1 MHRIAKVGTRM
12 ARSAALSAL
21 LCLLLPAHQVYAAAS
36 CEHPVSDRPKIGLV
50 LGGGGARGSA
60 HIGVIRLLEE
70 LNIPVDYVT
79 GTSIGSLVGALYATG
94 MNADELENVI
104 LDIDWDD
111 LFVDETDRKEQPYRR
126 KRDDDLILFG
136 PKLGVGEGS
145 SLVQQGAISGQK
157 INFLFESLIK
167 QRTQSSDFS
176 RLPIPY
182 RAIATDLVTGEEV
195 VLEEGD
201 LALAMRASMSVPGL
215 FDPVEWGDYML
226 VDGGLVNNVPI
237 DVVRD
242 MGADIVIA
250 VNVGTGLTAKEDLN
264 TMLSVVG
271 QLTNFMT
278 KTNTDLNIATLNSG
292 DILIEPPLADIV
304 TSADFSKAKEGID
317 IGYLAASTVEIQDK
331 LRPLAADGPDYLAY
345 RNAVQRCISTPP
357 TLQFVRLNN
366 HSRFAD
372 SVIMERVTVQVGDDL
387 DLTAME
393 SSVSDIYA
401 LGFLQLVRYELVQE
415 DGETGLVFHVDQDSR
430 GTQFIETGLDYSGGD
445 STSAINLRLGYLNTA
460 IDNYG
465 SELRVLGQIGEDPLL
480 LVEAYKYFNPEM
492 KLFMQPQLF
501 AERREV
507 LSYDDSGDALL
518 STQVTQY
525 GGSLALGRELSRYGA
540 ISGGLRLFSGDGEV
554 DVGPPETAVSNFD
567 GGEYFLRGNYDRL
580 DDRYFP
586 GSGSVLKLS
595 YYQSDEQLGA
605 DQEYKQIQ
613 LDALTAKTFNRHTIM
628 GGLRYNETLDD
639 VAPEYAM
646 FRAGGFTRLSGFQR
660 DEIAGQNFGMLLAS
674 YRYHI
679 AGSGLM
685 PGYIGTTLEY
695 GQVADDASHIFDDAL
710 VHGSIYFA
718 YRSPIGPLYL
728 GIGAGEEGSEN
739 FFLRIGN
746 VFGSSSIGR

>member
-1 MHRIAKVGTRM
+1 MHNFTKVWTSIAPR
-12 ARSAALSAL
+12 AALWAM
-21 LCLLLPAHQVYAAAS
+21 LCLMLPADRLYAATS
-36 CEHPVSDRPKIGLV
+36 CEHLAVDRPKIGLV

-94 MNADELENVI
+94 MNADELEDVI
-104 LDIDWDD
+104 LGIDWDD

-136 PKLGVGEGS
+136 PKLGIGAGS

-176 RLPIPY
+176 NLPIPY
-182 RAIATDLVTGEEV
+182 RAIATDLVTGSEV
-195 VLEEGD
+195 VLDHGD

-215 FDPVEWGDYML
+215 FDPVVWGDYML

-250 VNVGTGLTAKEDLN
+250 VNVGTGLTAKEDLD

-278 KTNTDLNIATLNSG
+278 KTNTDANIATLTSG
-292 DILIEPPLADIV
+292 DILIEPPLADTV
-304 TSADFSKAKEGID
+304 TSADFSKAAEGID
-317 IGYLAASTVEIQDK
+317 IGYQAASATEMQDK
-331 LRPLAADGPDYLAY
+331 LRPLAVDKQKYLAH
-345 RNAVQRCISTPP
+345 RAAVVQCITTPP
-357 TLQFVRLNN
+357 ALQFVRLNN
-366 HSRFAD
+366 NSRFAD
-372 SVIMERVTVQVGDDL
+372 SVILERVSVQVGDSLDL
-387 DLTAME
+387 DTLE
-393 SSVSDIYA
+393 SNVSDIYA
-401 LGFLQLVRYELVQE
+401 LGFLQLVRYELVE
-415 DGETGLVFHVDQDSR
+415 ENGETGLIFHIDQDSR
-430 GTQFIETGLDYSGGD
+430 GTQFIETGLDYTGSSD
-445 STSAINLRLGYLNTA
+445 SSAINLRLGYLNTA
-460 IDNYG
+460 IDSYG
-465 SELRVLGQIGEDPLL
+465 SELRVLGQVGEDPLL
-480 LVEAYKYFNPEM
+480 LLEAYKYFNPEM
-492 KLFMQPQLF
+492 KLFVQPQLF

-507 LSYDDSGDALL
+507 LSYDDNGDALL
-518 STQVTQY
+518 ASQITQY
-525 GGSLALGRELSRYGA
+525 GGSIGVGRELGRNGSL
-540 ISGGLRLFSGDGEV
+540 SGGIRLFSGDVEV
-554 DVGPPETAVSNFD
+554 KVGPPDAPVDNFD
-567 GGEYFLRGNYDRL
+567 GGEFFLRGNYDRL

-586 GSGSVLKLS
+586 GSGALMQLS
-595 YYQSDEQLGA
+595 YYQSEEQLGA
-605 DQEYKQIQ
+605 DQEYKQVQ
-613 LDALTAKTFNRHTIM
+613 FDALSAKTFDRHTII
-628 GGLRYNETLDD
+628 GALRYNETLDE
-639 VAPEYAM
+639 VAPLYAQ

-660 DEIAGQNFGMLLAS
+660 EEIVGQNFGMFLAS
-674 YRYHI
+674 YRYQV

-695 GQVADDASHIFDDAL
+695 GNVAADASDIFNDAL